1 MNDERTLRAYPGG
14 LDEGAPGGGVAERI
28 TPNRG
33 PRVTLLSKIL
43 LGEVA
48 LVLGFVVLF
57 VSAEVMRGHL
67 GEKAAVLFA
76 VVTLG
81 MAIAVA
87 YALNKVVA
95 RVARLTRS
103 AEQISR
109 GDLSKPVRFPPAFRV
124 GYDEI
129 DELSIA
135 IAEMQENL
143 RELVAHIQR
152 SSTQVADAA
161 ANLVSNTEAMS
172 GSADDVARSIQEIA
186 KGAESQTKITND
198 AEKVIHDMAVQMRQS
213 AERAVEMAASV
224 NDTERAVKSGGEA
237 AAGAVERISNVF
249 AQVEAASQM
258 VFAFGERT
266 QEISKIVVA
275 ITAVAQQ
282 TNLLALNAAIE
293 AARAGEHGRGFAV
306 VAEEV
311 RKLAESAGRSAEQI
325 SRLAQDISSRSQS
338 AVQAM
343 RQGIEELA
351 GGRGQLDTIIGALA
365 DVERAAG
372 VATQRVELIGA
383 ASRDQLRGSEQM
395 VAGITEIARFARENA
410 SATDSVSSAMAEQA
424 TGVNRMAS
432 SAQELTNLSLELQA
446 VVSRFKLRD

>member
-1 MNDERTLRAYPGG
+1 MNKERAPGESGTSDPGPRPG
-14 LDEGAPGGGVAERI
+14 LD
-28 TPNRG
+28 RG
-33 PRVTLLSKIL
+33 PRVTLLQKIL
-43 LGEVA
+43 LGEIA
-48 LVLGFVVLF
+48 LVLGFSLLF
-57 VSAEVMRGHL
+57 VGADLLRAQL
-67 GEKAAVLFA
+67 GEKSSALFGLLTLTMAV
-76 VVTLG
+76 
-81 MAIAVA
+81 AVA
-87 YALNKVVA
+87 YALNKVVG

-103 AEQISR
+103 AEEISR

-135 IAEMQENL
+135 ISEMQENL

-161 ANLVSNTEAMS
+161 ANLMSNTETVS
-172 GSADDVARSIQEIA
+172 GTADDVARSVQEIA
-186 KGAESQTKITND
+186 KGAEEQTRITGS
-198 AEKVIHDMAVQMRQS
+198 AEKVIHDMAELMRQS
-213 AERAVEMAASV
+213 AERALEAAASV
-224 NDTERAVKSGGEA
+224 NDTGRAVKSGGVA

-293 AARAGEHGRGFAV
+293 AARAGEYGRGFGV
-306 VAEEV
+306 VAEAV

-351 GGRGQLDTIIGALA
+351 GGRGQLDTIIGALSE
-365 DVERAAG
+365 VERAAG
-372 VATQRVELIGA
+372 AATQKVQLIGEA
-383 ASRDQLRGSEQM
+383 ARDQLRGSEQM
-395 VAGITEIARFARENA
+395 VTGITQIARFARDNA
-410 SATDSVSSAMAEQA
+410 SATDAVSTSMAEQA
-424 TGVNRMAS
+424 QGVNRMAS

-446 VVSRFKLRD
+446 VVSRFKLQD